1 MPDLGKYADTVF
13 LAYIVS
19 AIFLVGLISIT
30 WLQSKRAKRL
40 LAEEEKRHGK

>member
-19 AIFLVGLISIT
+19 TAFLMGLVAIT

-40 LAEEEKRHGK
+40 LAQEEKRHGK